1 VLVTNQKDA
10 ARAALVA
17 AAREAGVP
25 EMFVPRAIVKV
36 AQVPILGT
44 GKVDYVSAGKLALQQ
59 PAPVTA

>member
-1 VLVTNQKDA
+1 VLVTDQKDA
-10 ARAALVA
+10 ARAALMA

-44 GKVDYVSAGKLALQQ
+44 GKIDYVSAAKLAAEPL
-59 PAPVTA
+59 PVTA